1 MKIRI
6 LGCGTS
12 SGVPRIGNDWGAC
25 DPREPRNRRMRQA
38 ALVEHDGVRIL
49 IDTGPDMREQL
60 LAAGVGT
67 VDAVI
72 WTHDHADHCHGIDDL
87 RQIYHAL
94 GRPVAGYARPKT
106 ADSLQSRF
114 AYVFHGK
121 TGYPPTAT
129 MTAFDDDLTIGDI
142 RIRSVDQPH
151 GRITSAGL
159 RFECDGKSIGYA
171 TDFHDLTPDMAAL
184 YEGVDIWI
192 VDALRRHPHPA
203 HADLPAVLGWIDA
216 LKPKRSVLIHM
227 DQSMDYATLQR
238 ELPDHVEPGYDGMEL
253 VP

>member
-25 DPREPRNRRMRQA
+25 DPTEPRNRRMRCS
-38 ALVEHDGVRIL
+38 ALIEHDGTRIL

-60 LAAGVGT
+60 LAADIRT

-87 RQIYHAL
+87 RQIFHAL
-94 GRPVAGYARPKT
+94 GEPVAGYARPTT
-106 ADSLQSRF
+106 AASLEGRF
-114 AYVFHGK
+114 GYVFRGK

-129 MTAFDDDLTIGDI
+129 MTQIDGELTIGPI
-142 RIRSVDQPH
+142 RIRTVDQPH
-151 GRITSAGL
+151 GRILSAGL

-171 TDFHDLTPDMAAL
+171 TDFHDLTPKMSEL
-184 YEGVDIWI
+184 YRDVDLWV

-203 HADLPAVLGWIDA
+203 HADLPSVLHWIDI
-216 LKPKRSVLIHM
+216 LKPRRSALIHM
-227 DQSMDYATLQR
+227 DQSMDYATLCR
-238 ELPDHVEPGYDGMEL
+238 ELPIGVEPAYDGMEL
-253 VP
+253 IP

>member
-25 DPREPRNRRMRQA
+25 DPQEPRNRRMRQA
-38 ALVEHDGVRIL
+38 AIVEHDGIRIL

-60 LAAGVGT
+60 LTAGVGT

-94 GRPVAGYARPKT
+94 GAPVAGYARPAT
-106 ADSLQSRF
+106 AASLQSRF

-129 MTAFDDDLTIGDI
+129 MTTFDDGLTLGDI
-142 RIRSVDQPH
+142 HIRSVDQPH

-159 RFECDGKSIGYA
+159 RFECGGKSIGYA

-227 DQSMDYATLQR
+227 DQSMDYATLR
-238 ELPDHVEPGYDGMEL
+238 HELPELVEPGYDGMEL
-253 VP
+253 IP